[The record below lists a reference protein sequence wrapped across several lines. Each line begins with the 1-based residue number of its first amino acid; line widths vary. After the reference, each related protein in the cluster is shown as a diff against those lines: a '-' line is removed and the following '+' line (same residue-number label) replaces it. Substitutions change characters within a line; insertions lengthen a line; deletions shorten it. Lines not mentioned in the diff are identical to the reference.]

1 MGTNYA
7 GALDDS
13 SGIIPRAII
22 DIFNRLDQNV
32 DLSAEIKCSFM
43 ELYQEELFDLLATNK
58 KALDI
63 REQNK
68 IIEVPGL
75 TEIRVHSPEDTSD
88 CLVQG
93 SARRATGSTAM
104 NETSSRS
111 HAIFTINVKVTKG
124 PDE

>member
-7 GALDDS
+7 GGMDDT

-22 DIFNRLDQNV
+22 EIFDRLDQNV
-32 DLSAEIKCSFM
+32 DLAATITCSFM
-43 ELYQEELFDLLATNK
+43 ELYQEELYDLLATTK

-63 REQNK
+63 REINK
-68 IIEVPGL
+68 NVEIPGL
-75 TEIRVHSPEDTSD
+75 TEIRVDSPEETSN

-111 HAIFTINVKVTKG
+111 HAIFTIHLKIVKG
-124 PDE
+124 NE

>member
-7 GALDDS
+7 GGLTS
-13 SGIIPRAII
+13 ESGIIPRAILE
-22 DIFNRLDQNV
+22 IFDRLDQNV
-32 DLSAEIKCSFM
+32 DMSATVTCSFM
-43 ELYQEELFDLLATNK
+43 ELYQEELYDLLATTK

-63 REQNK
+63 REINK
-68 IIEVPGL
+68 NVEIPGL
-75 TEIRVHSPEDTSD
+75 TEVRVDSPDDTSD

-111 HAIFTINVKVTKG
+111 HAIFTIHLKIVKG
-124 PDE
+124 NS

>member
-7 GALDDS
+7 GGMDDT

-22 DIFNRLDQNV
+22 EIFDRLDQNV
-32 DLSAEIKCSFM
+32 DLSATVTCSFM
-43 ELYQEELFDLLATNK
+43 ELYQEELYDLLAATK

-63 REQNK
+63 REINK
-68 IIEVPGL
+68 NVEIPGL
-75 TEIRVHSPEDTSD
+75 TEIRVDSPEETSN

-111 HAIFTINVKVTKG
+111 HAIFTIHLKIVKG
-124 PDE
+124 NE

>member
-7 GALDDS
+7 GGMDDT

-22 DIFNRLDQNV
+22 EIFDRLDQNV
-32 DLSAEIKCSFM
+32 DLSATVTCSFM
-43 ELYQEELFDLLATNK
+43 ELYQEELYDLLAATK

-63 REQNK
+63 REINK
-68 IIEVPGL
+68 NVEIPGL
-75 TEIRVHSPEDTSD
+75 TEIRVDSPEETSN

-111 HAIFTINVKVTKG
+111 HAIFTIHLKLVKG
-124 PDE
+124 NE